1 MTYLTILGEHSVI
14 ELFNKPVGFFLLIMT
29 IILVTPLLS
38 ERVRLP
44 GIVGIILGGM
54 LIGPHGFGLIQDG
67 DRMQFLSTIGLV
79 YLMFSAGLEV
89 DINQFMRVRGR
100 ALVFGVITFAFPQ
113 LMGMGLGYLLGLNW
127 LGMILL
133 GSAFASHTLIAF
145 PLLARLGVTRN
156 EAVAVTAGATVL
168 TDIGAFIVL
177 AVVLGATSGEIT
189 IGYFVQLFVLLVIF
203 TVLIVFGLPRLSKF
217 FLQRFSGRAVEFQ
230 FIIVA
235 LFVAAFGAE
244 LIGVHEVVG
253 AFLAGLAVNA
263 TLPRHS
269 PVTGHVL
276 FMGES
281 FFIPVFLLY
290 SGMITDP
297 LSFLDDSKTIVVAL
311 GVTVVAYVSKLIAA
325 WITARLFKYTQ
336 AEFWTAYGLSHA
348 QAAVTIPT
356 LVIGLQ
362 TQLFDSTIFNAAILM
377 ILLTSITS
385 PLLVQRFAPG
395 LQTDSDDE
403 QPSPLFGRILVPVS
417 NPKSEEQLLGLAS
430 LLAKV
435 NNGKVIA
442 VSVAKDQGALDN
454 SLMIHREM
462 LGRVHD
468 VVADPESEIE
478 LIPRLAATAGRGILY
493 TAHEKN
499 ASLILMGWRGKRTLR
514 ESLLGSVLD
523 EVVWG
528 SDTPVMVGKLPL
540 PLNGTQ
546 RVAFVLPAKV
556 IPPIALRRMMEVNL
570 LIAKAL
576 NVPLVLRADS
586 RYLQS
591 IEALLVVM
599 ESDHPISVEPL
610 KDQLK
615 PAALEQ
621 ESVSSF
627 IVIPGFGSRK
637 RVADT
642 LGNLPEQLAASF
654 EGNLAI
660 LHFDK

>member
-1 MTYLTILGEHSVI
+1 MV
-14 ELFNKPVGFFLLIMT
+14 ELLNKPVGFFLIVMT
-29 IILVTPLLS
+29 IILFTPLLS

-44 GIVGIILGGM
+44 GIIGIIIGGM
-54 LIGPHGFGLIQDG
+54 LIGPHGFGLVADN
-67 DRMQFLSTIGLV
+67 DRIQFLSTIGLV

-100 ALVFGVITFAFPQ
+100 AAVFGFLTFLFPQ
-113 LMGMGLGYLLGLNW
+113 LMGMGLGYILGLEP

-145 PLLARLGVTRN
+145 PILTRLGVTRN
-156 EAVAVTAGATVL
+156 EAIAVTTGATVL

-177 AVVLGATSGEIT
+177 AVVLGAKSGGLSIA
-189 IGYFVQLFVLLVIF
+189 YFIQLFVLLTIF
-203 TVLIVFGLPRLSKF
+203 TALIIFGLPRLGKYF
-217 FLQRFSGRAVEFQ
+217 FQRFSGRAIEFQ
-230 FIIVA
+230 FVIVV

-253 AFLAGLAVNA
+253 AFLAGLAINA
-263 TLPRHS
+263 TIPRHS

-276 FMGES
+276 FIGES
-281 FFIPVFLLY
+281 FFIPLFLLY

-297 LSFLDDSKTIVVAL
+297 LSFLDNSQTVIVAI
-311 GVTVVAYVSKLIAA
+311 GVTIVAYVSKLIAA
-325 WITARLFKYTQ
+325 FITARIYNYTRS
-336 AEFWTAYGLSHA
+336 EFWTVYGLSHA

-362 TQLFDSTIFNAAILM
+362 TGLFDSVLFNAAILM

-385 PLLVQRFAPG
+385 PLLVQRFGAG
-395 LQTDSDDE
+395 LPTVIDDD
-403 QPSPLFGRILVPVS
+403 QPSPLFGRILVPVID
-417 NPKSEEQLLGLAS
+417 PKSQEQLLGLAA

-435 NNGKVIA
+435 NEGKVFA
-442 VSVAKDQGALDN
+442 VSVAKDAGEHEK
-454 SLMIHREM
+454 SLVAHREL

-468 VVADPESEIE
+468 VMADPESKIE
-478 LIPRLAATAGRGILY
+478 LIPRVAATHAQGILY
-493 TAHEKN
+493 TSYEQS
-499 ASLILMGWRGKRTLR
+499 ASLILMGWRGKRTFR
-514 ESLLGSVLD
+514 ESVLGSVLD
-523 EVVWG
+523 EVTWG
-528 SDTPVMVGKLPL
+528 SDTPVMVGKLPM

-546 RVAFVLPAKV
+546 RVVFVLPPKS
-556 IPPIALRRMMEVNL
+556 IPHIVLSRMLEANL
-570 LIAKAL
+570 SIAKAL
-576 NVPLVLRADS
+576 NVPLVLRADQS
-586 RYLQS
+586 YMQS
-591 IEALLVVM
+591 IEALLSQI
-599 ESDHPISVEPL
+599 ETDHPIRIE
-610 KDQLK
+610 K
-615 PAALEQ
+615 LEHTLLPDELED

-627 IVIPGFGSRK
+627 VVVPGFGSRK

>member
-1 MTYLTILGEHSVI
+1 MT
-14 ELFNKPVGFFLLIMT
+14 ELFDKPVGFFLLIMT

-54 LIGPHGFGLIQDG
+54 LIGPHGFGLIQDD

-89 DINQFMRVRGR
+89 DINTFMRVRGR
-100 ALVFGVITFAFPQ
+100 AVVFGIITFTFPQ

-145 PLLARLGVTRN
+145 PLLTRLGVTRN

-177 AVVLGATSGEIT
+177 AIVLGASNGGIT
-189 IGYFVQLFVLLVIF
+189 VGYFIELFVLLAIF
-203 TVLIVFGLPRLSKF
+203 AALIIFGLPRLSKL
-217 FLQRFSGRAVEFQ
+217 FLQRFNERAVEFQ
-230 FIIVA
+230 FIIVV

-253 AFLAGLAVNA
+253 AFLAGLAINA
-263 TLPRHS
+263 TLPRQS
-269 PVTGHVL
+269 SVTGHVL

-311 GVTVVAYVSKLIAA
+311 GVTVVAYVSKFLAA
-325 WITARLFKYTQ
+325 WLTARIFKYTK

-362 TQLFDSTIFNAAILM
+362 TQLFDSTLFNAAILM

-395 LQTDSDDE
+395 LQTDSADDK
-403 QPSPLFGRILVPVS
+403 PSPLFGRILVPVS
-417 NPKSEEQLLGLAS
+417 NPKTEGQLVGLAT

-435 NNGKVIA
+435 HDGKVIA
-442 VSVAKDQGALDN
+442 VSVAKDRGAQEN
-454 SLMIHREM
+454 SLTLHREM

-468 VVADPESEIE
+468 ALQDPESEIE
-478 LIPRLAATAGRGILY
+478 LIPRLAATHAQGILY
-493 TAHEKN
+493 TASEQN
-499 ASLILMGWRGKRTLR
+499 ASLIVMGWRGKRTLR

-523 EVVWG
+523 EVIWG
-528 SDTPVMVGKLPL
+528 SNTPVIVGKLPM

-546 RVAFVLPAKV
+546 RVAFVLPPKS
-556 IPPIALRRMMEVNL
+556 IPHIALRRMLEANL
-570 LIAKAL
+570 LIAQAL
-576 NVPLVLRADS
+576 NVPLTIRADAS
-586 RYLQS
+586 YLQS
-591 IEALLVVM
+591 IEALRVAI
-599 ESDHPISVEPL
+599 ETDHPVGVEPL

-627 IVIPGFGSRK
+627 IVVPGFGSRK
-637 RVADT
+637 RVANT

-660 LHFDK
+660 LHFDR